1 METRI
6 SCGWMGHLSLIQTF
20 PLLLSQSFQ
29 QLDSFR
35 QFSIATNPLQQL
47 LLTISSKTNGLTVL
61 PMTISLENELITV
74 LTKSGKSIEFWKG
87 WFKNQILQAR
97 FTLLS
102 YLTWM
107 FSWFLSVI
115 TKGAGRQ
122 WLWSCCRLVGSRRG
136 HVRNDV
142 WSSTILQQGS
152 WSSLWTYPDGMDSG
166 VDV

>member
-1 METRI
+1 
-6 SCGWMGHLSLIQTF
+6 MGHLSLIQTF

-29 QLDSFR
+29 QLDSF
-35 QFSIATNPLQQL
+35 QL
-47 LLTISSKTNGLTVL
+47 PQTLYNSYSNYFKQNKWFNSFTYDYQ
-61 PMTISLENELITV
+61 
-74 LTKSGKSIEFWKG
+74 SGKWINNSFDEVWEKDWILI
-87 WFKNQILQAR
+87 KNQILQAR

-107 FSWFLSVI
+107 FSWFLFVI

-122 WLWSCCRLVGSRRG
+122 WLWSRCRLVGSRRG

-152 WSSLWTYPDGMDSG
+152 WSSLWTYPDGTDSG

>member
-1 METRI
+1 
-6 SCGWMGHLSLIQTF
+6 MGHLSLIQTF

-29 QLDSFR
+29 QLDSF
-35 QFSIATNPLQQL
+35 QL
-47 LLTISSKTNGLTVL
+47 PQTLYNSYSNYFKQNKWFNSFTYDCQSGKW
-61 PMTISLENELITV
+61 ITV
-74 LTKSGKSIEFWKG
+74 LMKSGKSIEFCKG

-102 YLTWM
+102 YLTLM
-107 FSWFLSVI
+107 FSWLLFVI

-122 WLWSCCRLVGSRRG
+122 WLWSRCRLVGSRRG

-152 WSSLWTYPDGMDSG
+152 WSSLWTYPDGTDSG

>member
-1 METRI
+1 
-6 SCGWMGHLSLIQTF
+6 MGHLSLIQTF

-35 QFSIATNPLQQL
+35 QFSTVFNCHKPFTTVT
-47 LLTISSKTNGLTVL
+47 LTISSKTNGLTVL

-74 LTKSGKSIEFWKG
+74 FMKSGKSIEFWKG

-107 FSWFLSVI
+107 FSWFLFVI

-122 WLWSCCRLVGSRRG
+122 WLWSRCRLVGSRRG

-142 WSSTILQQGS
+142 WPSTILQQGS
-152 WSSLWTYPDGMDSG
+152 WSSLWTYPDGTDSG
-166 VDV
+166 VDI